1 MYSVD
6 FIERMKW
13 IEDNLD
19 SDGMLFYDVD
29 SHEYQ
34 TMKSCLDTCSFEED
48 IDYIL
53 GYLKENYQKK
63 KGLYKI
69 RWCGVVLGIAVGF
82 ENMRDFLKKLK
93 KIIRSMEESTY
104 NDYEFDIKKEK
115 DKLFTMKFYG
125 ADESEIAAQERWIA
139 HLEKRLNNFWKQLE
153 DNFKDKTLLNIKRV
167 R

>member
-1 MYSVD
+1 
-6 FIERMKW
+6 
-13 IEDNLD
+13 
-19 SDGMLFYDVD
+19 
-29 SHEYQ
+29 
-34 TMKSCLDTCSFEED
+34 
-48 IDYIL
+48 
-53 GYLKENYQKK
+53 
-63 KGLYKI
+63 
-69 RWCGVVLGIAVGF
+69 
-82 ENMRDFLKKLK
+82 MRDFLKKLK

-115 DKLFTMKFYG
+115 DKLFTMKFYA